1 MGGKLRQLG
10 MGGNKGTI
18 GGGRGG
24 AAAVAVARRGNFS
37 HAKRPLLN
45 WDWAAGRTSSCPG
58 RRGRGAGREGRA
70 ATRNRAMVHY
80 RIFGTILAFSV
91 GTS

>member
-58 RRGRGAGREGRA
+58 RRGRRRGGRGGQQGGIGPRSTTGFLEQ
-70 ATRNRAMVHY
+70 
-80 RIFGTILAFSV
+80 S
-91 GTS
+91 